1 MRYRLYLRKLM
12 HSHTGLYTSLVASA
26 YMRVANPVL
35 SHLYCTT
42 ALPQSPCTA
51 SIVLLLPL
59 YCRPAVLQAPRKV
72 VHVDIRPQPSMS
84 GSPKNPIGVG
94 VVADVGDFVGVLL
107 QYLYGLLEER
117 ARTLSGE
124 SLS

>member
-1 MRYRLYLRKLM
+1 
-12 HSHTGLYTSLVASA
+12 
-26 YMRVANPVL
+26 
-35 SHLYCTT
+35 
-42 ALPQSPCTA
+42 
-51 SIVLLLPL
+51 
-59 YCRPAVLQAPRKV
+59 
-72 VHVDIRPQPSMS
+72 MS